1 MIIADMIV
9 ADVIVVVV
17 IRIAEVEFV
26 HPVSAGSSV
35 RFLPAV

>member
-17 IRIAEVEFV
+17 ILIVIVVANGWQIMTNKEAQWLR
-26 HPVSAGSSV
+26 
-35 RFLPAV
+35 